1 MKEEDKLTAAII
13 KAAIEVHKTLGPG
26 LLESAYE
33 KCLAHELTL
42 DKFKVQRQ
50 VQLPIQYKGLEIKQG
65 FRLDLVVN
73 DEVIVELKSV
83 DYILDVHKA
92 QVLTYLQLSKYKK
105 ALLINFNVRLLKDGL
120 KRFIL

>member
-1 MKEEDKLTAAII
+1 MKEEDTLTAAII